1 MPALLIQLS
10 ISKVDPIYQRFSL
23 YKTVYLFAQK
33 HNVVNENLKKVHL
46 LFRILA
52 IGLGML
58 HVYAAITSQS
68 MNADGISYLDIGD
81 AYFRAD
87 WVNAINPVWSPLYSW
102 ILGFTNF
109 VIRPSI
115 QWEFPV
121 VHLVNFIIYLLALS
135 SFEFLWS
142 GVRTDEISNEYY
154 AMPDSLWWTL
164 GYLLFIWIS
173 LGLIEIWSVTP
184 DMLMAVFVFLAAG
197 LIARMRR
204 GAGSSWSFLSLG
216 LILGLGYLSKSFM
229 FSTAIVFLAIAWFV
243 QQRSRRKIVLAVGV
257 FVMLSLPFILLIS
270 EKKDKFT
277 IGESGSV
284 TYLRYVNGMPF
295 PHWQGNQQRGI
306 ILTHPSRIVHQS
318 PVVYEFD
325 GPIGETYPIS
335 TDPSYWYEG
344 VEPRFDITSLL
355 MRLFASCLVYA
366 ELFFHQQG
374 ILVACIFALYMMRQ
388 GEKYTLQQ
396 TLKRWALVIP
406 ALIAFGLYGTVLVE
420 GRYVGAFILLF
431 WTDILGNIRIPN
443 VPVNER
449 WLGVL
454 SSIATFGLL
463 TNIVLFNLDGF
474 TRLNPSWQ
482 AGLGTAAAPVAQ
494 PIAVARTLQELGVTQ
509 GDKVGVIGYAYDSFW
524 ARLARVRI
532 VAEMLETD
540 AGEFWRGD
548 EALRQSVLQ
557 AFANIG
563 VDAVV
568 AEYVPDYAGLHDWH
582 QVENSNYYIYV
593 FK

>member
-1 MPALLIQLS
+1 M
-10 ISKVDPIYQRFSL
+10 
-23 YKTVYLFAQK
+23 YKTASLFVQK
-33 HNVVNENLKKVHL
+33 YAALDENLKKVHL
-46 LFRILA
+46 LFRVLA
-52 IGLGML
+52 IGLGVL
-58 HVYAAITSQS
+58 HVYAAIKSQS

-102 ILGFTNF
+102 ILGFANF

-135 SFEFLWS
+135 SFEFMWK
-142 GVRTDEISNEYY
+142 GVRRYEASNES
-154 AMPDSLWWTL
+154 AALPDTWWWTL

-197 LIARMRR
+197 LIARIR
-204 GAGSSWSFLSLG
+204 GGEGSRWNFLSLG

-229 FSTAIVFLAIAWFV
+229 FSTAIVFLAIAWFM
-243 QQRSRRKIVLAVGV
+243 QKRSGRKIFLAAGV
-257 FVMLSLPFILLIS
+257 FLLISLPFVLLIS
-270 EKKDKFT
+270 EKKGQFT
-277 IGESGSV
+277 IGEAGTV

-295 PHWQGNQQRGI
+295 PHWQGDPRKGI

-318 PVVYEFD
+318 PAVYEFS
-325 GPIGETYPIS
+325 GPIGGTYPIS
-335 TDPSYWYEG
+335 SDPSYWYEG
-344 VEPRFDITSLL
+344 VKPRFDIASLL
-355 MRLFASCLVYA
+355 ARLFANGLVYA

-388 GEKYTLQQ
+388 RGKYTLQE
-396 TLKRWALVIP
+396 TLQRWALVIP
-406 ALIAFGLYGTVLVE
+406 ALIAFSLYGTVLVE

-431 WTDILGNIRIPN
+431 WADILGNVRIPN
-443 VPVNER
+443 APANGQ
-449 WLGVL
+449 WLGAL
-454 SSIATFGLL
+454 SSIAAFGLL
-463 TNIVLFNLDGF
+463 ANIILFNLDGF

-482 AGLGTAAAPVAQ
+482 SGLGAPAVPAAKPL
-494 PIAVARTLQELGVTQ
+494 AVARTLQELGVRQ

-532 VAEMLETD
+532 VAEMLEAD
-540 AGEFWRGD
+540 ADEFWRGD
-548 EALRQSVLQ
+548 EALRQSALQ
-557 AFANIG
+557 AFANTG

-568 AEYVPDYAGLHDWH
+568 AEYVPGYAGLRDWH

-593 FK
+593 FREQ

>member
-1 MPALLIQLS
+1 MRKFQ
-10 ISKVDPIYQRFSL
+10 V
-23 YKTVYLFAQK
+23 
-33 HNVVNENLKKVHL
+33 

-52 IGLGML
+52 IGLGVL
-58 HVYAAITSQS
+58 HIYAAIKSQS

-102 ILGFTNF
+102 ILGFANF
-109 VIRPSI
+109 VIRPSM

-121 VHLVNFIIYLLALS
+121 VHLVNFIIYLIALS
-135 SFEFLWS
+135 SFEFMWKR
-142 GVRTDEISNEYY
+142 VRTYEASNESY
-154 AMPDSLWWTL
+154 AMPDFWWWTL

-173 LGLIEIWSVTP
+173 LSLIEIWAVTP

-197 LIARMRR
+197 LIAQMR
-204 GAGSSWSFLSLG
+204 AGEGNRWSFFNLG
-216 LILGLGYLSKSFM
+216 LILGFGYLSKSFM
-229 FSTAIVFLAIAWFV
+229 FSTSIVFLAIAWIV
-243 QQRSRRKIVLAVGV
+243 QKKSGRKILLAASV
-257 FVMLSLPFILLIS
+257 FLLLSLSFILLIS
-270 EKKDKFT
+270 EKKGKFT
-277 IGESGSV
+277 IGEAGTV

-295 PHWQGNQQRGI
+295 PHWQGDPQRGI
-306 ILTHPSRIVHQS
+306 ILTHPSRIVHRS
-318 PVVYEFD
+318 PAVYEFD
-325 GPIGETYPIS
+325 GPIGGTYPIS

-344 VEPRFDITSLL
+344 VEPRLDIPSLL
-355 MRLFASCLVYA
+355 ARLFASGLVYG

-388 GEKYTLQQ
+388 GGKYTLQEA
-396 TLKRWALVIP
+396 LDRWALVIP

-431 WTDILGNIRIPN
+431 WADILGNIRIPN
-443 VPVNER
+443 APANGL
-449 WLGVL
+449 WLGTL
-454 SSIATFGLL
+454 SSIAAFGLL
-463 TNIVLFNLDGF
+463 ANIILFNLDGF
-474 TRLNPSWQ
+474 IRLNPSWQ
-482 AGLGTAAAPVAQ
+482 SSLDAAPAPAAQ
-494 PIAVARTLQELGVTQ
+494 PLAVARTLQELGVGR

-532 VAEMLETD
+532 VAEMLEAD
-540 AGEFWRGD
+540 ADEFWRGD

-557 AFANIG
+557 AFANTG

-568 AEYVPDYAGLHDWH
+568 AEYVPGYAGLHDWH

-593 FK
+593 LREQ